1 MIKQIL
7 ISHLRLVK
15 VTLSSESDYDDNN
28 IFLAACLQERIDRF
42 RNRRTRQLDPEIK
55 LTFRFES
62 SRDQKVESGELFK
75 SSSGI
80 IWSYKATDPENSE
93 TAFELKIWLSENSVS
108 YDHILQAEKIMQS
121 PEFCSVVRPDNS
133 LALDGASFNTAE
145 FHLVDYTLVLQT
157 PLSDSNEVK
166 LRNFFTNIHAVAR
179 FPNEIILREVL
190 SHSGEKLANLR
201 TILERDGCT
210 LERCSNGC
218 CVDAIISVAKMTEPS
233 GNQWQETL
241 NIAAISASYS
251 LTKDSF
257 PDRFVN
263 ERAVI
268 YLSDDQNQECVLQD
282 PDSLPYSTS
291 KLDIVDMNDFS
302 LNLLFSKYL
311 QNAPR
316 FKKFVKGSLRSD
328 SPNVIDI
335 ETTKCT
341 AVDLQRFEVIADSD
355 IDEKEAKFYNN
366 FFKQFTNDIFDDFKN
381 KFGGYEG
388 ILGKCLK

>member
-1 MIKQIL
+1 MKNYFGRELKKRSNIPGAINMNAALEYAERSLNAVESMYDDRRNKPVVIVFADNPRNFNSPVPFSRVNSRIDYFLVTTRSDGGLDRVASAEENKVQLDWWSNLATQFDLSKPVKIINRDQDWKCMDPNAAPTTPTTTVTTTL
-7 ISHLRLVK
+7 KMTTSSTTATTTSYNRECPPWMEQWDASRLVK
-15 VTLSSESDYDDNN
+15 VTLSTESDYDDNN
-28 IFLAACLQERIDRF
+28 IFLAACLQERIDRL
-42 RNRRTRQLDPEIK
+42 RNRRTRQLVDPEIK

-157 PLSDSNEVK
+157 PLSDSNELK

-210 LERCSNGC
+210 LERCSNG
-218 CVDAIISVAKMTEPS
+218 S
-233 GNQWQETL
+233 ET
-241 NIAAISASYS
+241 N
-251 LTKDSF
+251 
-257 PDRFVN
+257 
-263 ERAVI
+263 
-268 YLSDDQNQECVLQD
+268 
-282 PDSLPYSTS
+282 
-291 KLDIVDMNDFS
+291 
-302 LNLLFSKYL
+302 
-311 QNAPR
+311 
-316 FKKFVKGSLRSD
+316 
-328 SPNVIDI
+328 
-335 ETTKCT
+335 
-341 AVDLQRFEVIADSD
+341 
-355 IDEKEAKFYNN
+355 
-366 FFKQFTNDIFDDFKN
+366 
-381 KFGGYEG
+381 
-388 ILGKCLK
+388 GKRH